1 MGAAVLGDGVTTRDG
16 AGEIRLRNAA
26 FGYRDRVVLRNIDL
40 TLPHGSLVAIVG
52 ANGAGKSTL
61 LKGLTGEIPLIAGEL
76 DFGGLDPSSVAYLP
90 QTAEI
95 DRGFPISVRDFA
107 AMGLWSRIGAL
118 KPVGRRGAA
127 EIASALATVG
137 LDEAARAPIGRL
149 SGGQFQR
156 LLFARLMLR
165 DAPVILLDEP
175 FAAIDRETTEDL
187 SAVMQRWHADG
198 RTVIAALHDLDIV
211 RRVFPQ
217 TLRLADGG
225 ARFGPTPEMLS
236 VADIPS
242 RGAAV
247 MQAGTSGSLA
257 FAGAVA

>member
-1 MGAAVLGDGVTTRDG
+1 LGDSSLGNDVSAPEA
-16 AGEIRLRNAA
+16 AGGIRLQNAA
-26 FGYRDRVVLRNIDL
+26 FGYRDRVVLRNLDWTI
-40 TLPHGSLVAIVG
+40 PRGSLVAIVG

-61 LKGLTGEIPLIAGEL
+61 LKGLVGEISLLVGAL
-76 DFGGLDPSSVAYLP
+76 DLGGLDRPAIAYLP
-90 QTAEI
+90 QSADI
-95 DRGFPISVRDFA
+95 DRSFPISVRDFA

-118 KPVGRRGAA
+118 RPVGREGAA
-127 EIASALATVG
+127 EIAAALATVG
-137 LDEAARAPIGRL
+137 LADAARAPIGRL

-187 SAVMQRWHADG
+187 SAVIQRWHGEG
-198 RTVIAALHDLDIV
+198 RTVVAALHDLDIV

-217 TLRLADGG
+217 TLRLGNG
-225 ARFGPTPEMLS
+225 SARFGATEEILS
-236 VADIPS
+236 VADLLPPVATGLAVRS
-242 RGAAV
+242 GGA
-247 MQAGTSGSLA
+247 LA